1 MAAVEATIIA
11 TAMPTVANDLDGFG
25 LFAWVFSAYMLG
37 QAATIPLYGRLA
49 DMYGRRK
56 IFFAGVFFFL
66 LGSTLCG
73 FSTSML
79 QLVIFRAIQ
88 GLGAG
93 GVQPIA
99 NTIVGDIYTPVE
111 RARVQGLLSGVFG
124 VSAVIGPSLGAFIVQ
139 YGDWP
144 VIFWMNLPVGA
155 AAIVMIALFLPEE
168 VETRPRHVDY
178 PGSLLLLTTIG
189 ALMLLLVQ
197 GTALNRSALTITTA
211 IVLVGGL
218 ALVLHER
225 RVAEPMLPL
234 ELWRNRVIASSGIGS
249 LVTGILMMGV
259 TSYLPTYVQ
268 GVMGR
273 GASVTAVILASMSV
287 VWVLGSTTAGLC
299 LPRTSYRGIATTG
312 ALALIAGA
320 AMLIGMTPARG
331 PVWACAGAV
340 LIGAG
345 MGFCN
350 TTFMVSAQTSV
361 AWHQRGAATS
371 SIMFLRFL
379 GQALGAAAFGAVLN
393 FTLPGGVSGSSHQLD
408 QIMRSSAR
416 AAMPQADLV
425 SLVDSV
431 SGAMRN
437 AYVLTFSMAIL
448 ALLLAL
454 TYPVRLGPTNQTRLN

>member
-1 MAAVEATIIA
+1 MAASFMAAVEATIIA

-49 DMYGRRK
+49 DIYGRRK
-56 IFFAGVFFFL
+56 IFFAGVFIFL

-73 FSTSML
+73 FSESML

-124 VSAVIGPSLGAFIVQ
+124 VSAIIGPSLGAFIVQ
-139 YGDWP
+139 YGEWP

-168 VETRPRHVDY
+168 VKTRPRNVDY
-178 PGSLLLLTTIG
+178 LGSLLLLATIG

-197 GTALNRSALTITTA
+197 GTALNRSAVIVTTSILLA
-211 IVLVGGL
+211 GGL

-225 RVAEPMLPL
+225 RIAEPMLPL

-259 TSYLPTYVQ
+259 TAYLPAYVQ

-273 GASVTAVILASMSV
+273 GANVTAVILASMSV

-299 LPRTSYRGIATTG
+299 LPRAT
-312 ALALIAGA
+312 
-320 AMLIGMTPARG
+320 
-331 PVWACAGAV
+331 
-340 LIGAG
+340 
-345 MGFCN
+345 
-350 TTFMVSAQTSV
+350 
-361 AWHQRGAATS
+361 
-371 SIMFLRFL
+371 
-379 GQALGAAAFGAVLN
+379 
-393 FTLPGGVSGSSHQLD
+393 
-408 QIMRSSAR
+408 
-416 AAMPQADLV
+416 
-425 SLVDSV
+425 
-431 SGAMRN
+431 
-437 AYVLTFSMAIL
+437 
-448 ALLLAL
+448 
-454 TYPVRLGPTNQTRLN
+454 